1 MLSGV
6 TRLIGGSR
14 GRSGLIASS
23 VVRITAVVSSGH
35 TLAVRRIV
43 GSARRDLDLL
53 S

>member
-1 MLSGV
+1 M
-6 TRLIGGSR
+6 TRLMGRSGSR
-14 GRSGLIASS
+14 IGLIASS